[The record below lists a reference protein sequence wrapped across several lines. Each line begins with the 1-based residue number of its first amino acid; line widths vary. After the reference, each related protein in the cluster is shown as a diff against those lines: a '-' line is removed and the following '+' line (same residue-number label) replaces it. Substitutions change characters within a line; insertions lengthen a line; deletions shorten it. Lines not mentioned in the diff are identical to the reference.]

1 MASVARPSSSLF
13 AAVLQ
18 AMRSSDPWSQPLAS
32 VMSGLAEHLTTVEA
46 ECLPEALTG
55 VLPLLRQDSERLRF
69 AAEIAARLDYFET
82 TGAIAD
88 LAIDLG
94 DRDLLLEAATLCG
107 NPAVEAPTRARVLVA
122 VGNDPAGRIRIDPDA
137 VPSTIDEERL
147 YLQCWPGARS
157 SASKRALAPT
167 VVVDQVLDALAT
179 LRLSIRLDAAGA
191 SVRRLANRT
200 EAPLWFGPDTVLV
213 CHPATRSRVLSRF
226 PRFSERQI
234 LTDELPPDDRG
245 MDTLLRRINAAF
257 DGPQKLDLGAPGHSI
272 EPAVWHP
279 DVFTA
284 GVYSTRDAALL
295 AGTTTSSLNYLHK
308 QRLLVPRELLGGRCW
323 NFRDVVAIR
332 TWRYLKLQSPRRVS
346 SNVVTALARFAGD
359 TEAVQLGATSE
370 GGVLVNRGDGWVN
383 VETGQSALGM
393 DITDVDAV
401 FRPFPYGGGTT
412 IDLLRASPHTRL
424 YPTVLNGTPHLDGNR
439 ISAKALASVDALC
452 RREAIEAAYP
462 ELEGV
467 SFEDTVDVGLRLLK
481 AG

>member
-1 MASVARPSSSLF
+1 MASVAQPSSGLF

-191 SVRRLANRT
+191 GSV
-200 EAPLWFGPDTVLV
+200 
-213 CHPATRSRVLSRF
+213 
-226 PRFSERQI
+226 
-234 LTDELPPDDRG
+234 PP
-245 MDTLLRRINAAF
+245 
-257 DGPQKLDLGAPGHSI
+257 S
-272 EPAVWHP
+272 
-279 DVFTA
+279 
-284 GVYSTRDAALL
+284 
-295 AGTTTSSLNYLHK
+295 
-308 QRLLVPRELLGGRCW
+308 
-323 NFRDVVAIR
+323 
-332 TWRYLKLQSPRRVS
+332 
-346 SNVVTALARFAGD
+346 
-359 TEAVQLGATSE
+359 
-370 GGVLVNRGDGWVN
+370 GGV
-383 VETGQSALGM
+383 
-393 DITDVDAV
+393 
-401 FRPFPYGGGTT
+401 
-412 IDLLRASPHTRL
+412 
-424 YPTVLNGTPHLDGNR
+424 
-439 ISAKALASVDALC
+439 
-452 RREAIEAAYP
+452 
-462 ELEGV
+462 
-467 SFEDTVDVGLRLLK
+467 
-481 AG
+481 